1 MSATLKTAKMTP
13 RGSKR
18 GGTRGVGTE
27 IERKFLVVDDS
38 WRESASDGVPI
49 LQGYITTG
57 PPIAVRVRVA
67 GGQATLNLKKSTVDI
82 ARDEFEYP
90 IPGDEAAQLLGHFC
104 VGHIIQKLRHNVEYR
119 GFRWEIDEFEGSN
132 EGLVVAE
139 IELASVDQPFE
150 VPPWAGKEVS
160 GDPRYLNTSLSVRP
174 YRDW

>member
-1 MSATLKTAKMTP
+1 M
-13 RGSKR
+13 
-18 GGTRGVGTE
+18 
-27 IERKFLVVDDS
+27 
-38 WRESASDGVPI
+38 
-49 LQGYITTG
+49 
-57 PPIAVRVRVA
+57 
-67 GGQATLNLKKSTVDI
+67 
-82 ARDEFEYP
+82 
-90 IPGDEAAQLLGHFC
+90 LGHFC